1 MGYLIPRLSSGD
13 DQFWFGAAALP
24 SSQESQFVVFDQADH
39 KWARC
44 TIKSF
49 GNPAMKLK
57 HGALDIWVYRHDLSQ
72 QLIMAHDDFKHKWM
86 LMNVANNRK
95 AITKVGTA
103 LGINS
108 LWAQN
113 AYTWLLKKGIA
124 Q

>member
-1 MGYLIPRLSSGD
+1 
-13 DQFWFGAAALP
+13 
-24 SSQESQFVVFDQADH
+24 
-39 KWARC
+39 
-44 TIKSF
+44 
-49 GNPAMKLK
+49 
-57 HGALDIWVYRHDLSQ
+57 
-72 QLIMAHDDFKHKWM
+72 
-86 LMNVANNRK
+86 MNVANNRK